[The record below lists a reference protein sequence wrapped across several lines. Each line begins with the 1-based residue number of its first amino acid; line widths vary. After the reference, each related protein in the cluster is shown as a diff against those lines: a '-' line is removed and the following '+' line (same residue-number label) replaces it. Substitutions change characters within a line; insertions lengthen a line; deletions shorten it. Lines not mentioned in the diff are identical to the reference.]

1 MYQYQEL
8 TPFPCQE
15 GGFGRF
21 MYQYQELTPFPDPI
35 SISISDLIFATLES
49 FPDPV
54 SGSLGVA
61 LRGNHVVD
69 GRT

>member
-8 TPFPCQE
+8 TPFP
-15 GGFGRF
+15 
-21 MYQYQELTPFPDPI
+21 MYQYQELTLFPDPI
-35 SISISDLIFATLES
+35 SISDLISATLES